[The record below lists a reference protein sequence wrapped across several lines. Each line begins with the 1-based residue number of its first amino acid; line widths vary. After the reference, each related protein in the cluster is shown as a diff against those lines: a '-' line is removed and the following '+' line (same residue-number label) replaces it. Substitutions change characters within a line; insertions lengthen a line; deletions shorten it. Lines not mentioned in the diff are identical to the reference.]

1 MTVKAARTEMT
12 YIDHCIRPP
21 RLIIM
26 ATLLSLAFSL
36 PASASNTKEVI
47 SSPIRKRRVS
57 RRKLQFTTT
66 ANSADDAIESYK
78 LLQQKGINATTVSSS
93 SSSFAAQTTTS
104 NGELICTPMEECE
117 LCPLKWKQLLDKD
130 DEKIK
135 GEFESCT
142 KYGRR
147 QEFECTVLFQ
157 ENDTSEKVA
166 KSKHE
171 YKPCRFTDSDEAFRM
186 LQMQLICLMVGLWSV
201 RSVRR
206 HRMSS
211 ASLFDQRRMR
221 GNAIQGGGGGASDS
235 NGSPSKHV
243 KFSGY
248 SRKDSLES
256 VELGPLIQKTT
267 GAGKVPKSPAP
278 LNMNSV

>member
-1 MTVKAARTEMT
+1 MRHSKFDVTNTLLGFFNICNPTTRSTTMKFCCYVAIVMTIKGARTEMT

-26 ATLLSLAFSL
+26 ATLLSIAFSL

-157 ENDTSEKVA
+157 
-166 KSKHE
+166 
-171 YKPCRFTDSDEAFRM
+171 
-186 LQMQLICLMVGLWSV
+186 G
-201 RSVRR
+201 
-206 HRMSS
+206 
-211 ASLFDQRRMR
+211 
-221 GNAIQGGGGGASDS
+221 
-235 NGSPSKHV
+235 
-243 KFSGY
+243 
-248 SRKDSLES
+248 
-256 VELGPLIQKTT
+256 ELCVL
-267 GAGKVPKSPAP
+267 VS
-278 LNMNSV
+278 

>member
-1 MTVKAARTEMT
+1 MQFYQNLFYSDHRFNHNV
-12 YIDHCIRPP
+12 YIA
-21 RLIIM
+21 L
-26 ATLLSLAFSL
+26 
-36 PASASNTKEVI
+36 
-47 SSPIRKRRVS
+47 
-57 RRKLQFTTT
+57 
-66 ANSADDAIESYK
+66 
-78 LLQQKGINATTVSSS
+78 
-93 SSSFAAQTTTS
+93 
-104 NGELICTPMEECE
+104 
-117 LCPLKWKQLLDKD
+117 
-130 DEKIK
+130 
-135 GEFESCT
+135 
-142 KYGRR
+142 
-147 QEFECTVLFQ
+147 

-201 RSVRR
+201 RNVRR

-221 GNAIQGGGGGASDS
+221 GNANQGGGGGASDS

-243 KFSGY
+243 KFSSGY
-248 SRKDSLES
+248 ARKDSLES